1 MKEFQLTPDMLAM
14 IAGVILTL
22 AFSYIPGLN
31 TAFAKWSPELK
42 RITMLALLLLTS
54 AVVYGLGCAGI
65 LNAGLT
71 CDKQG
76 LVQLIWMFILAVI
89 SNQSVYQITPL
100 PASVRL
106 AGWKQ

>member
-1 MKEFQLTPDMLAM
+1 MPDFQLTPEVIAM
-14 IAGVILTL
+14 IAGVILSL

-31 TAFAKWSPELK
+31 AAFAKWPPELK

-76 LVQLIWMFILAVI
+76 LVQLIWMFILGVI
-89 SNQSVYQITPL
+89 ANQSAYQITPL
-100 PASVRL
+100 PTAVTQ
-106 AGWKQ
+106 AKWKS